1 MSYIA
6 ANTDFKGRFY
16 VSNWDITTV
25 ASQLNYLVSTYEP
38 VFLRMLLGNV
48 QYAEFKAW
56 YDLAIEARPVNAVW
70 TFLLAGGNFEKGSH
84 THYAPPVKGLILAYL
99 YDKWNRE
106 NLSQTVAMGE
116 VNTDSQN
123 ASAGTPVYKVV
134 DRWNEMA
141 SGCLAVYE
149 YLYDNL
155 GSDYRGSSC
164 DLPEIFR
171 YVNRLDL

>member
-1 MSYIA
+1 MANIVN
-6 ANTDFKGRFY
+6 NTDFKGRFH
-16 VSNWDITTV
+16 VSNWDTATV
-25 ASQLNYLVSTYEP
+25 AAQLNYLVSTYEA
-38 VFLRMLLGNV
+38 VFLRMLLGNA
-48 QYAEFKAW
+48 QYTLFKEW
-56 YDLAIEARPVNAVW
+56 YDTAAPRPVNAVW
-70 TFLLAGGNFEKGSH
+70 TALLAGGNFEKGSH
-84 THYAPPVKGLILAYL
+84 THYAPPVKDLILAYL

-123 ASAGTPVYKVV
+123 ASAGTAVYKVV

-171 YVNRLDL
+171 YINRLDL